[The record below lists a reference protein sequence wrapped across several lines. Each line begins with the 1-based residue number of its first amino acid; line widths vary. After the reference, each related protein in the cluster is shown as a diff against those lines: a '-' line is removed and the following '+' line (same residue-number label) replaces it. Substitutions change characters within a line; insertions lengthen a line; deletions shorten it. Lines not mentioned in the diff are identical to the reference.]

1 MGFRGSWHLTRNN
14 TLRLF
19 VLIVLL
25 PGVAI
30 GLLLYLFGGLS
41 GVLAWLLVP
50 IYAYLLVVEVVVL
63 SLCYKA

>member
-1 MGFRGSWHLTRNN
+1 
-14 TLRLF
+14 
-19 VLIVLL
+19 
-25 PGVAI
+25 
-30 GLLLYLFGGLS
+30 LFGGLS